1 MGVETEAKLAN
12 RAKLPLIP
20 PVTCLAPLQIEGAGK
35 VGPNHSH
42 QVP

>member
-1 MGVETEAKLAN
+1 MGIEIEAKLVN

-20 PVTCLAPLQIEGAGK
+20 PVTCLTPLQIEGAGK
-35 VGPNHSH
+35 VGLNRGH